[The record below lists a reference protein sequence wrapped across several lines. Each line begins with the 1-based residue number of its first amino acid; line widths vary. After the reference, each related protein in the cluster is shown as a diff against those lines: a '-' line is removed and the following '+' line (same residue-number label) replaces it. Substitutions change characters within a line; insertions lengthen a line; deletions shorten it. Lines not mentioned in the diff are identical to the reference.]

1 MSNIEAFA
9 SQLRGEVV
17 LPQDSNYND
26 TRKVYNA
33 MIDKRPGMIVKCVD
47 VKFCSRPVLILI
59 GQPNISGFQE
69 DGSFHY
75 LCYSKPVF
83 QVAFQFYVS

>member
-1 MSNIEAFA
+1 MSNTVKDMDASALEAFA

-33 MIDKRPGMIVKCVD
+33 MIDKNPGMVVKCVVNID
-47 VKFCSRPVLILI
+47 QSHRDPSTISAKALKRPRPR
-59 GQPNISGFQE
+59 Q
-69 DGSFHY
+69 
-75 LCYSKPVF
+75 
-83 QVAFQFYVS
+83 